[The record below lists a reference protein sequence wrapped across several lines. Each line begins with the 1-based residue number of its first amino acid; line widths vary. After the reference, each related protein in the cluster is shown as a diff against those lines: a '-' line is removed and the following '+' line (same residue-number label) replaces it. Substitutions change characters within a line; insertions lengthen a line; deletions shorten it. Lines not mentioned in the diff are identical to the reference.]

1 MRGTAPA
8 GFRDGIPDAQQA
20 RITGDAAVPQ
30 TVEQFQTP
38 LRCRGNHDNHL
49 HLIPPLP
56 GIGREQSAEPEH
68 LVIGMTGDQHEVTLF
83 TGVPFGC
90 TGRLDTV
97 PVDVE
102 LIDEHAGPA
111 CVDQADRI
119 GVHGDGKPLGQV
131 VSAVGDFFPDP
142 ADPCFQR
149 AGHGAVV
156 KLDEDPTDVLPLAFS
171 FQRTA

>member
-1 MRGTAPA
+1 
-8 GFRDGIPDAQQA
+8 
-20 RITGDAAVPQ
+20 
-30 TVEQFQTP
+30 
-38 LRCRGNHDNHL
+38 
-49 HLIPPLP
+49 
-56 GIGREQSAEPEH
+56 
-68 LVIGMTGDQHEVTLF
+68 MTGDQHEVTLF

-171 FQRTA
+171 FQRTAGKNGAVGAVIPVENMTDIPDLLAGLGKGALVRDFWRLFR